1 MKMKLGTKEIKFKA
15 RLIEMKLKFMV
26 SICKI
31 DKISGLIKTK
41 LKFNIFIYKEI
52 KFKVTNALFPFKK
65 ILTFPE

>member
-1 MKMKLGTKEIKFKA
+1 MKLGTKEIKFKA

-41 LKFNIFIYKEI
+41 LKFNIFIYKRD
-52 KFKVTNALFPFKK
+52 K
-65 ILTFPE
+65 I